1 MVPQNIELSGP
12 ASSSGC
18 LYGQKRQ
25 EQVEQVNNDINIS
38 LLCKILFK
46 LVWKS
51 YSFSEFLYMLD
62 HFIFSQNTLPR

>member
-12 ASSSGC
+12 VSSSGC

-38 LLCKILFK
+38 LLCKILVK

-51 YSFSEFLYMLD
+51 YSFSKFG
-62 HFIFSQNTLPR
+62 FVKGFSQEL

>member
-1 MVPQNIELSGP
+1 MLWWCHQLFELSGP

-25 EQVEQVNNDINIS
+25 EQVEKVKSDIKIL

-46 LVWKS
+46 LVRKVVL
-51 YSFSEFLYMLD
+51 FFRVCL
-62 HFIFSQNTLPR
+62 HA